1 VYTRAGGIE
10 TLALDSGQHRV
21 IYSKTNGI
29 GAEEALLSE
38 DAKTVYFKT
47 HDDAEQRAQ
56 FWAVPLD
63 GTPARRLVHFTDTA
77 RRSNRTD
84 FAVGAGRFYFGI
96 DERRSNIWLAD
107 VEERIT
113 PSR

>member
-1 VYTRAGGIE
+1 
-10 TLALDSGQHRV
+10 
-21 IYSKTNGI
+21 
-29 GAEEALLSE
+29 
-38 DAKTVYFKT
+38 
-47 HDDAEQRAQ
+47 
-56 FWAVPLD
+56 
-63 GTPARRLVHFTDTA
+63 VHFTDSA

-107 VEERIT
+107 VTEQMA

>member
-1 VYTRAGGIE
+1 
-10 TLALDSGQHRV
+10 V
-21 IYSKTNGI
+21 IYAKTNGI

-38 DAKTVYFKT
+38 DGKTVYFKT
-47 HDDAEQRAQ
+47 HDDPEQRAQ
-56 FWAVPLD
+56 FWAVPL
-63 GTPARRLVHFTDTA
+63 GGGPARRLVHFTDSA

-107 VEERIT
+107 VTEQMA